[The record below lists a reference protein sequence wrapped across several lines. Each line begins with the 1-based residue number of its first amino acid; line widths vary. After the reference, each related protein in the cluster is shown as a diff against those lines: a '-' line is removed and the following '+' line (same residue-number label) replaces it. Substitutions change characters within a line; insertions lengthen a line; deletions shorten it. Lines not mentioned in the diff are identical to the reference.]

1 MMPDPS
7 RRDLSALNRH
17 VSRPVRGA
25 ECDGRRRQS
34 SGFMMAAIH
43 RILLP
48 LLCLVGALLLP
59 MGGALAQSVSIDMG
73 GAGANPGAT
82 ARLVQLTAL
91 VGLLSLAPSLLVMVT
106 AFGRIVI
113 VLALL
118 RNAIGAPGIPPNPI
132 LIGLALFLTLFVMQP
147 VLEQSWAEGLLPM
160 IQGEVQDLAG
170 LQAAA
175 EPFRRFML
183 ANGRESDL
191 ELFMDLAQLPPEP
204 GAPAPWR
211 ALVPAFIVGE
221 LRRAFEI
228 GFLIFLPFLV
238 IDLVVASVLMGLG
251 MMMLPPPV
259 ISLPFKL
266 VFFVVVDGWQLISV
280 TLVQGFA
287 TG

>member
-1 MMPDPS
+1 MARDAAAPLSPMS
-7 RRDLSALNRH
+7 RR
-17 VSRPVRGA
+17 
-25 ECDGRRRQS
+25 
-34 SGFMMAAIH
+34 F
-43 RILLP
+43 ILL
-48 LLCLVGALLLP
+48 LAWVAAAVLLP
-59 MGGALAQSVSIDMG
+59 AGAALAQSVSIDMG
-73 GAGANPGAT
+73 GAGTNPGTT

-91 VGLLSLAPSLLVMVT
+91 IGLLSLAPSLLVMMT

-118 RNAIGAPGIPPNPI
+118 RNAIGAPGIPPNPV

-147 VLEQSWAEGLLPM
+147 VMEQSWAAGLGPM
-160 IQGEVQDLAG
+160 IEGRVEDLAG

-175 EPFRRFML
+175 EPFRRFMI
-183 ANGRESDL
+183 ANARESDL
-191 ELFMDLAQLPPEP
+191 ELFMELARLQPEP
-204 GAPAPWR
+204 GAAPPWR
-211 ALVPAFIVGE
+211 ALVPAFMVGE

-251 MMMLPPPV
+251 MMMLPPPI

>member
-1 MMPDPS
+1 MIPDPS
-7 RRDLSALNRH
+7 RPNLSAPPPRALRLLPL
-17 VSRPVRGA
+17 VLVLA
-25 ECDGRRRQS
+25 CT
-34 SGFMMAAIH
+34 
-43 RILLP
+43 ILLP
-48 LLCLVGALLLP
+48 V
-59 MGGALAQSVSIDMG
+59 GGALAQSVSIDMG
-73 GAGANPGAT
+73 GAGSNPGAT

-91 VGLLSLAPSLLVMVT
+91 IGLLSLAPSLLVMVT

-118 RNAIGAPGIPPNPI
+118 RNAIGAPGIPPNPV

-160 IQGEVQDLAG
+160 IQGEVQDLSG

-191 ELFMDLAQLPPEP
+191 DLFMDLAQLQPEP

-266 VFFVVVDGWQLISV
+266 VFFVVVDGWQLVSV